1 MAIKIS
7 FSSFFDS
14 QVKKFV
20 KKFPSLADE
29 LKEFLESLQENPF
42 VGKSLGAGL
51 YKIRLASS
59 SKGKG
64 KSGGFRIINYIV
76 TENKEDIDITVLTIY
91 DKSEDSTMKKD
102 ILVKMVKLSN
112 S

>member
-14 QVKKFV
+14 RVKKFV

-29 LKEFLESLQENPF
+29 LREFLESLQENPLI
-42 VGKSLGAGL
+42 GQSLGAGL
-51 YKIRLASS
+51 YKIRLASN
-59 SKGKG
+59 SKRKG

-76 TENKEDIDITVLTIY
+76 TENKEDIDITILTIY
-91 DKSEDSTMKKD
+91 DKSEDSTMKKN

>member
-14 QVKKFV
+14 RVKKFV

-29 LKEFLESLQENPF
+29 LREFLESLQENPLI
-42 VGKSLGAGL
+42 GQSLGAGL
-51 YKIRLASS
+51 YKIRLASN

-76 TENKEDIDITVLTIY
+76 TENKEDIDITILTIY
-91 DKSEDSTMKKD
+91 DKSEDSTMKKN

>member
-14 QVKKFV
+14 RVKKFI
-20 KKFPSLADE
+20 KKFPSLGDE
-29 LKEFLESLQENPF
+29 LREFLESLQEDPF
-42 VGKSLGAGL
+42 IGKSLGAGL

-76 TENKEDIDITVLTIY
+76 TENKEDIDITILTIY
-91 DKSEDSTMKKD
+91 DKSEDLTMKKN